1 MFYSFIASDEGR
13 SWRSERSW
21 RNGEFCALFS
31 KSNVTWLIGEVDD
44 EVPDKATN
52 KLWVTCLI
60 PLTAAWTFKIPVKL
74 RSASFVA
81 TATSARYSEGAE
93 ELMMMRRVYR

>member
-31 KSNVTWLIGEVDD
+31 KSSYNMSRIAMTDLEH
-44 EVPDKATN
+44 T
-52 KLWVTCLI
+52 L
-60 PLTAAWTFKIPVKL
+60 
-74 RSASFVA
+74 
-81 TATSARYSEGAE
+81 
-93 ELMMMRRVYR
+93 